1 MKIQLDDNYF
11 IEVNQW
17 SYDLRKDEG
26 TTEVVDAKTN
36 TVKSVKNIKDF
47 GYFSSLERAVEMYVR
62 LMLIQKFEPETD
74 LKTYVLEYGTMVAD
88 LLSTIKEGMK
98 K

>member
-1 MKIQLDDNYF
+1 MKIKLDDEYF
-11 IEVNQW
+11 ITVSQW

-26 TTEVVDAKTN
+26 TSEIIDAKTN
-36 TVKSVKNIKDF
+36 MVKYVKNLKEL

-62 LMLIQKFEPETD
+62 IKLIDKFEPETD

>member
-36 TVKSVKNIKDF
+36 TFKIVKNIKDF

-74 LKTYVLEYGTMVAD
+74 LKTYVLEYGKMVAS
-88 LLSTIKEGMK
+88 LLSTIKGEMK
-98 K
+98 R